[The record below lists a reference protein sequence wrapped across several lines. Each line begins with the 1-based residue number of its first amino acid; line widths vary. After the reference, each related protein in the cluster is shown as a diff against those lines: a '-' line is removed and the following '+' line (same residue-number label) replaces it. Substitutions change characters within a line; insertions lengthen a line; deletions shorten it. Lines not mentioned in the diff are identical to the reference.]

1 MKRRGHYLVSKGLMW
16 SSQSM
21 RLVHCSVLDILRL
34 AVCKSSNLGR
44 KSFILV
50 LQYWLVKVRAYL
62 IAIKTDLLHPD

>member
-44 KSFILV
+44 SWAEVLHFGASILAC
-50 LQYWLVKVRAYL
+50 QS
-62 IAIKTDLLHPD
+62 